1 MGGSYT
7 INLDEC
13 ELIGTHWIALYVN
26 GDKVTYFGVKC
37 FGVEHIPNEV
47 KKFIGNKNIT
57 NM

>member
-26 GDKVTYFGVKC
+26 GDKVKC